1 MMNEERPSRNLTLD
15 LLRGVAALGIVGCH
29 LALAPLTHNATLA
42 RSLCDM
48 NVCLFAAL
56 SGYFLFWGKTRE
68 GLPEESFSHY
78 FVRRGLRLLPVY
90 AFWTIVYLA
99 LGMVFDFVFQG
110 GLDPK
115 RLTGIF
121 YVKALFLGD
130 SATHLW
136 FVICLFYSQILLKAL
151 TLSVGRKSGCLW
163 IGMGLLLIALSAMSS
178 GWCARYPIRL
188 GGALIAGYGLSQMP
202 VMVFERKMF
211 ANVFASLALL
221 LLGVACH
228 YVLSGIV
235 HVFIRDWVLA
245 LIVLRIASNVNLPRR
260 LWGMADFA
268 GKTSLGVFCVHPLF
282 AAILGLLIRRV
293 FPSPYGCFPL
303 FLDWGSIWLASI
315 VMTCLLLRLPH
326 VNRMVK

>member
-1 MMNEERPSRNLTLD
+1 
-15 LLRGVAALGIVGCH
+15 
-29 LALAPLTHNATLA
+29 
-42 RSLCDM
+42 
-48 NVCLFAAL
+48 
-56 SGYFLFWGKTRE
+56 
-68 GLPEESFSHY
+68 
-78 FVRRGLRLLPVY
+78 
-90 AFWTIVYLA
+90 
-99 LGMVFDFVFQG
+99 
-110 GLDPK
+110 
-115 RLTGIF
+115 
-121 YVKALFLGD
+121 
-130 SATHLW
+130 
-136 FVICLFYSQILLKAL
+136 
-151 TLSVGRKSGCLW
+151 
-163 IGMGLLLIALSAMSS
+163 MGLLLIALSAMSS